1 MSNDLVRE
9 RLIIEQ
15 KIKNE
20 HTQLLLEGD
29 IIVPDAKPDIL
40 VILQNDSSVCIDK
53 TEVTGSRISF
63 SGKLGLQILYLA
75 KGDDK
80 PVHSI
85 ALQNPINDFINI
97 EDGNE
102 NAWFDVK
109 STITNIDYKIVN
121 DRKINYKAVLDVS
134 ISGERVLPHDIIT
147 NITDIPENQLLK
159 KTLRLNKSVEN
170 KEYQFMV
177 KDELNLPTGKLNIRE
192 ILQHNIVISNKDIK
206 ITNCKT
212 SITGELIIT
221 LLYKGD
227 SDDSLIEFVEHEL
240 PFNGVIEMS
249 LIKDDMLCDVN
260 IAVLDQYI
268 QVKPNDDGEDRVIDI
283 EVSIGATAKVSAQNS
298 IEILEDAYCINKEI
312 KITKT
317 KIKYPMLVCR
327 NKNQCPIKEV
337 LTLDESCPDILQIFR
352 VKGVANADDL
362 KIMED
367 KVIVEGIID
376 TNVLYVAESDDTPL
390 YSFNAIIPYR
400 QVIETRGSNKNMDVE
415 LDITIDHIGFNM
427 LSGREVE
434 VRFLITFN
442 TKITEE
448 RETSMITDVEI
459 FDMDKSLI
467 DNVASMTVYIVS
479 EGDNLWQIAKKYN
492 TRIDDLV
499 NVNELSDENNLETGQ
514 KLLILKKV

>member
-1 MSNDLVRE
+1 
-9 RLIIEQ
+9 
-15 KIKNE
+15 
-20 HTQLLLEGD
+20 
-29 IIVPDAKPDIL
+29 
-40 VILQNDSSVCIDK
+40 
-53 TEVTGSRISF
+53 
-63 SGKLGLQILYLA
+63 
-75 KGDDK
+75 
-80 PVHSI
+80 
-85 ALQNPINDFINI
+85 
-97 EDGNE
+97 
-102 NAWFDVK
+102 
-109 STITNIDYKIVN
+109 
-121 DRKINYKAVLDVS
+121 
-134 ISGERVLPHDIIT
+134 
-147 NITDIPENQLLK
+147 
-159 KTLRLNKSVEN
+159 
-170 KEYQFMV
+170 
-177 KDELNLPTGKLNIRE
+177 
-192 ILQHNIVISNKDIK
+192 
-206 ITNCKT
+206 
-212 SITGELIIT
+212 
-221 LLYKGD
+221 
-227 SDDSLIEFVEHEL
+227 
-240 PFNGVIEMS
+240 
-249 LIKDDMLCDVN
+249 
-260 IAVLDQYI
+260 
-268 QVKPNDDGEDRVIDI
+268 
-283 EVSIGATAKVSAQNS
+283 
-298 IEILEDAYCINKEI
+298 
-312 KITKT
+312 
-317 KIKYPMLVCR
+317 MLVCR